1 MKSSNLS
8 FLLLTELECKFKL
21 NSDPFKFFKIILRA
35 LVEGVMYLMEETSE
49 FFVSTGKVLA
59 ATYVNTVHGIADVFN
74 DGRVEETTRKLA
86 EGTIAGIQ
94 DITEDLSSY
103 VEGEA
108 QKIGATIMPE
118 AKRALQHGQNFVDDA
133 ADFLFSGWW

>member
-1 MKSSNLS
+1 
-8 FLLLTELECKFKL
+8 
-21 NSDPFKFFKIILRA
+21 
-35 LVEGVMYLMEETSE
+35 MEETSE

-74 DGRVEETTRKLA
+74 DSRVEETTRKLA
-86 EGTIAGIQ
+86 AGTIAGIQ